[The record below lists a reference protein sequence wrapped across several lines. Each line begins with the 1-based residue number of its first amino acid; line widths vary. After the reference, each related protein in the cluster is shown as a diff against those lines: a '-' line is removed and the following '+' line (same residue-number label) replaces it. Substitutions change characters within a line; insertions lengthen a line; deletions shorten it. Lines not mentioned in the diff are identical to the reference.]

1 MISASNPW
9 IGVDEASREAKALA
23 IINGREGAL
32 SSHVGGPAAAIDE
45 GPAGGQGS
53 LTWHAAAAALWAG
66 GTCAGGAAP
75 EGGARVARAVQT
87 DLTCFP
93 ALLRGSDGSLSSFH
107 RGRFHSG
114 AAMAGKRLRGRPIRR
129 RRTQDRAT
137 ILGRA
142 LRRPSQETV
151 RHRQTRIRDMDAP
164 GSRRFQAA
172 CHDSVL
178 VLEGTV
184 LQAPRT
190 PDDGHAKSSARL
202 PGGRETGRSRLGP
215 VTSKYFQAGARSPGA
230 ANSRVAEQCRE
241 PPRSGADAERPA
253 ASPGAPVKADSPTQP
268 SPTPKHEHHA
278 RRFAKW
284 TPPQSPYGLI
294 QEQVYDDPWKV
305 MLCCILLNK
314 TSITQVRRVI
324 WDLFRMCPTPEA
336 AIATDLAEIEQLILP
351 LGLHRKRARDIK
363 RFSEDYLTKDWKSPY
378 ELHSVGKYAADAYS
392 IFCEGAWRDVEP
404 CDKELNKYHEWL
416 KATDGFGTG
425 LERDV
430 PPL

>member
-1 MISASNPW
+1 MPP
-9 IGVDEASREAKALA
+9 L
-23 IINGREGAL
+23 
-32 SSHVGGPAAAIDE
+32 P
-45 GPAGGQGS
+45 
-53 LTWHAAAAALWAG
+53 
-66 GTCAGGAAP
+66 
-75 EGGARVARAVQT
+75 
-87 DLTCFP
+87 
-93 ALLRGSDGSLSSFH
+93 
-107 RGRFHSG
+107 
-114 AAMAGKRLRGRPIRR
+114 
-129 RRTQDRAT
+129 
-137 ILGRA
+137 
-142 LRRPSQETV
+142 
-151 RHRQTRIRDMDAP
+151 
-164 GSRRFQAA
+164 SRRFQAA